1 MTRKVAI
8 LQSNYVPWKGYFDL
22 IRSVDEFI
30 LYDEV
35 QYTKNDWR
43 NRNRIKTQTGVQW
56 LTIPVRQDRLGQK
69 ISETRVVD
77 SRWAA
82 RHWRTVVNNYARA
95 PHFEKYAAMVEA
107 WYSEAGA
114 CELLSDI
121 NAFFI
126 REVCAIFGIT
136 THITSSRD
144 YELEGDRVERLVGI
158 CRQAGADIY
167 LSGPAA
173 SDYLDETLFTNAGVR
188 VEWMQ
193 YDGYPEYPQLFPPFA
208 HGVSILDLLFNVGP
222 EHAAFM
228 RVR

>member
-1 MTRKVAI
+1 MTKKIAI

-43 NRNRIKTQTGVQW
+43 NRNRIKTQTGEQW
-56 LTIPVRQDRLGQK
+56 LTIPVRQDRLGQT

-82 RHWRTVVNNYARA
+82 RHWKTIANNYTRAR
-95 PHFEKYAAMVEA
+95 HFEVYAAMVEA
-107 WYSEAGA
+107 WYSEAGVY
-114 CELLSDI
+114 ELLPDI

-126 REVCAIFGIT
+126 REICATLGIT
-136 THITSSRD
+136 THITSSRV

-158 CRQAGADIY
+158 CQQAGADVY

-188 VEWMQ
+188 VEWMH
-193 YDGYPEYPQLFPPFA
+193 YDGYPEYTQLFPPFA
-208 HGVSILDLLFNVGP
+208 HGVTILDLLFNVGP

-228 RVR
+228 RAR

>member
-1 MTRKVAI
+1 MTRKIAI

-22 IRSVDEFI
+22 IRAVDEFI

-43 NRNRIKTQTGVQW
+43 NRNRIKTQTGLQW

-82 RHWRTVVNNYARA
+82 RHWRTITTNYGRARY
-95 PHFEKYAAMVEA
+95 FEKYAPMVEA

-114 CELLSDI
+114 SELLSDI
-121 NAFFI
+121 NALFI
-126 REVCAIFGIT
+126 REVCAALGIRT
-136 THITSSRD
+136 QITSSRN
-144 YELEGDRVERLVGI
+144 YELEGGRVERLVSI
-158 CRQAGADIY
+158 CRQAGANVY

-173 SDYLDETLFTNAGVR
+173 NNYLDETLFSDAGVS
-188 VEWMQ
+188 VEWMH

-208 HGVSILDLLFNVGP
+208 HGVSILDMLFNAGT
-222 EHAAFM
+222 EQAAFM
-228 RVR
+228 RAP

>member
-1 MTRKVAI
+1 MTKKVAI

-22 IRSVDEFI
+22 IRAVDEFI

-69 ISETRVVD
+69 ISETRVAD

-82 RHWRTVVNNYARA
+82 RHWRTIANNYARA
-95 PHFEKYAAMVEA
+95 HNFEKYAAMVEA
-107 WYSEAGA
+107 WYGEASA
-114 CELLSDI
+114 YELLPDI
-121 NAFFI
+121 NVFFI
-126 REVCAIFGIT
+126 RKVCAILGIT
-136 THITSSRD
+136 TPITSSKH

-158 CRQAGADIY
+158 CRQADADVY

-173 SDYLDETLFTNAGVR
+173 REYLDETLFIDAGAR

-222 EHAAFM
+222 EHSAFM
-228 RVR
+228 RAR

>member
-1 MTRKVAI
+1 MTKKIAI
-8 LQSNYVPWKGYFDL
+8 LQSNYIPWKGYFDL
-22 IRSVDEFI
+22 IREVDEFI

-43 NRNRIKTQTGVQW
+43 NRNRIKTQTGAQW
-56 LTIPVRQDRLGQK
+56 LTISVRHDRLEQK
-69 ISETRVVD
+69 ISETRVAD
-77 SRWAA
+77 SRWAV
-82 RHWRTVVNNYARA
+82 RHWRTIANNYARA
-95 PHFEKYAAMVEA
+95 AYFEKYAAMVEQ
-107 WYSEAGA
+107 WYIEASG

-126 REVCAIFGIT
+126 RKVCATLDIT

-158 CRQAGADIY
+158 CGQAGADVY

-173 SDYLDETLFTNAGVR
+173 SDYLDESLFTNAGVC
-188 VEWMQ
+188 VEWMH
-193 YDGYPEYPQLFPPFA
+193 YDGYPEYPQLFAPFA
-208 HGVSILDLLFNVGP
+208 HGVTILDLLFNVGA

-228 RVR
+228 RAR

>member
-1 MTRKVAI
+1 MTKKVAI

-82 RHWRTVVNNYARA
+82 RHWKTIAGNYSRAR
-95 PHFEKYAAMVEA
+95 HFEKHAAIVEA

-114 CELLSDI
+114 FELLSDI
-121 NAFFI
+121 NEFFI
-126 REVCAIFGIT
+126 RKICATLDIA

-144 YELEGDRVERLVGI
+144 YVLEGDRVERLVGI
-158 CRQAGADIY
+158 CQQAGADVY

-173 SDYLDETLFTNAGVR
+173 SDYLDETLFTNAGTR
-188 VEWMQ
+188 VEWMH
-193 YDGYPEYPQLFPPFA
+193 YDGYPEYTQLFPPFA
-208 HGVSILDLLFNVGP
+208 HGVSILDLLFNTGP

-228 RVR
+228 RTR